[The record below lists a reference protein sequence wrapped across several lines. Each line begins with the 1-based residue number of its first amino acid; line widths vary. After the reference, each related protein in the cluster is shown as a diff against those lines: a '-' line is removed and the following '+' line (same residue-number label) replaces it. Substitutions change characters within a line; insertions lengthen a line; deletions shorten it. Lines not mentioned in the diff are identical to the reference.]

1 MAAKKATTK
10 KEPAAKKPSLDIK
23 DEMFY
28 ADKKRFNWLD
38 EQSPD
43 LAKTFSPLVAMKW
56 MSVVFS
62 YNADEVGEHI
72 LNVNDFVNQGFWEL
86 SKHPDLQW
94 RLMCA
99 TGCGTQQRHGWVPLA
114 SSRKKV
120 SKVDQALLELHPHL
134 NDEELAIMRDKFTVE
149 SFKQLLL
156 DMAKNDADIK
166 ALVDEFKKT
175 NG

>member
-10 KEPAAKKPSLDIK
+10 KAPAEKKPSLDIK
-23 DEMFY
+23 DEMLY
-28 ADKKRFNWLD
+28 ADYKVFDWLD
-38 EQSPD
+38 QQTPE

-56 MSVVFS
+56 MSVVQS
-62 YNADEVGEHI
+62 YNSDEVGEAI
-72 LNVNDFVNQGFWEL
+72 LNVNDFLNQGFWEL

-99 TGCGTQQRHGWVPLA
+99 TGSGTQQRHGWIPLA

-120 SKVDQALLELHPHL
+120 NKVDQVLLEIHPHL
-134 NDEELAIMRDKFTVE
+134 NDEELAIMRAKFTVE

-156 DMAKNDADIK
+156 DMAKTDDDIK
-166 ALVDEFKKT
+166 TLVSEFKKT